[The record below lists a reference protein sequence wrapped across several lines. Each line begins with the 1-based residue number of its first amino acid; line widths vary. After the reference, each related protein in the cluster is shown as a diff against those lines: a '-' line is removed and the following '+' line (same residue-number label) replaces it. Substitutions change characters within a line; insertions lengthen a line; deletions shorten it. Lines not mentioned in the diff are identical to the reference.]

1 MANQPVVLIDKC
13 YTGKEIKI
21 SKEIPTEAFEQY
33 SDQALSLSKDF
44 MSAFE
49 KKNYCPTLESLQ
61 TMEDRAKSI
70 LTQLKIAAIG
80 EEIATELVKSKIF
93 CDQKQREAKI
103 IETFSE
109 NIKIRDLMA
118 PMVFGCSK
126 SPKICVGQNQD
137 MMEKYC
143 SIAMPSFTDDFCLEL
158 ETNQNH

>member
-1 MANQPVVLIDKC
+1 
-13 YTGKEIKI
+13 
-21 SKEIPTEAFEQY
+21 
-33 SDQALSLSKDF
+33 
-44 MSAFE
+44 
-49 KKNYCPTLESLQ
+49 
-61 TMEDRAKSI
+61 MEDRAKSI

-80 EEIATELVKSKIF
+80 EEIATDLVKNKIF
-93 CDQKQREAKI
+93 CDQKQREMKI
-103 IETFSE
+103 IDTFSE

-126 SPKICVGQNQD
+126 SPQIFVQKNQE